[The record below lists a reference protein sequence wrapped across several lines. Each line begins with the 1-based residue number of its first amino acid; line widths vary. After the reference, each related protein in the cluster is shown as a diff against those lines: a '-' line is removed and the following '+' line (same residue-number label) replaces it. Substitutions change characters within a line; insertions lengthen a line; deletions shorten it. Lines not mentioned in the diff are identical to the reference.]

1 MTKPRLSDLIDGI
14 HAQYPDRPLEQL
26 TAAVMLADFMNEVSD
41 HLIGHF
47 VDQAR
52 HSGASWTEIGGAI
65 GVTKQA
71 AQQRFSPKADPN
83 MFTRF
88 TEKARQVVL
97 QSQEEARAAGQ
108 LEIAA
113 EYLLLG
119 LLTTPDSLAM
129 RALADQ
135 KITPAAIRTAAE
147 AAIPPAPDGAV
158 SPTMIPYTAAAK
170 KVLELTVREALR
182 LGHNYIGTEH
192 ILLALFAHEA
202 EAPGPLHALGVDP
215 AAAEAH
221 LLAAIGVI
229 AAATPN
235 AG

>member
-14 HAQYPDRPLEQL
+14 NAQYPDRPLEQL
-26 TAAVMLADFMNEVSD
+26 TAAVMLADFMNEVAD

-52 HSGASWTEIGGAI
+52 HSGASWTEIGGCI

-83 MFTRF
+83 MFTWF
-88 TEKARQVVL
+88 TEKARQVVI
-97 QSQEEARAAGQ
+97 QSQEAARATGQ
-108 LEIAA
+108 SEIAV
-113 EYLLLG
+113 EHLLLG
-119 LLTTPDSLAM
+119 LLTTPDGLAM

-135 KITPAAIRTAAE
+135 KLTPGAIRKAAD

-158 SPTMIPYTAAAK
+158 SPTMIPYTAPAR
-170 KVLELTVREALR
+170 KVLELTMREALR

-192 ILLALFAHEA
+192 ILLALLAREA
-202 EAPGPLHALGVDP
+202 ETPGPLHSLGVDP

-221 LLAAIGVI
+221 MLAAIGAI
-229 AAATPN
+229 ASATPA